1 MDGAG
6 GVQRPAGTFR
16 RLGARLGLLDTKS
29 VSESDQGTEPD
40 KATELGQGVPPESKA
55 PPASPAPEPVT
66 PTTSELA
73 GQETHDVRP
82 WAAPQSGLEN
92 LSTVVS
98 EHPGIVLVP
107 RPVQPVLGGKSVA
120 IIGFSRPQQ
129 KAMEDIVRAQ
139 SGIPVSQAHQ
149 DASTV
154 SFRWPHCDLLMVMAP
169 PEWAV

>member
-1 MDGAG
+1 MDGSG

-29 VSESDQGTEPD
+29 VSESDQATEPHQ
-40 KATELGQGVPPESKA
+40 APELGQGVPPESKA

-92 LSTVVS
+92 LTTVLAA
-98 EHPGIVLVP
+98 HPRIV
-107 RPVQPVLGGKSVA
+107 
-120 IIGFSRPQQ
+120 
-129 KAMEDIVRAQ
+129 
-139 SGIPVSQAHQ
+139 
-149 DASTV
+149 
-154 SFRWPHCDLLMVMAP
+154 MV
-169 PEWAV
+169 